1 MALQHH
7 RPANVVLLRR
17 GVLDTARDLL
27 DEAGARFN
35 AAVREVDRV
44 LSGVVDEIGDRVHA
58 TRVGVRAGKLA
69 FEQERRR
76 ERVRGPVGLVAG
88 YKSGKS
94 R

>member
-1 MALQHH
+1 VAVQHP
-7 RPANVVLLRR
+7 RPANVVLLRP
-17 GVLDTARDLL
+17 GVLDTARGLL
-27 DEAGARFN
+27 AEAGARFN

-44 LSGVVDEIGDRVHA
+44 LSGVVEEIDGTLHA
-58 TRVGVRAGKLA
+58 TRVGIRAGKLA

-88 YKSGKS
+88 YKSSKS